1 MDNNNKYAA
10 LFEDAGDVFL
20 GSPKSKFFDIVY
32 TANRNLVEQ
41 ELERMINKMAAMEIL
56 LDEKLGEDGW
66 EHQLATNDY
75 GRSGEIEERTKSMF
89 IEFTG
94 EIVTR
99 NE

>member
-1 MDNNNKYAA
+1 MDNNSKYAA
-10 LFEDAGDVFL
+10 LFEDADDVFL
-20 GSPKSKFFDIVY
+20 GSPKSKFLDIVY

-41 ELERMINKMAAMEIL
+41 ELERMVNKMAAMEIL
-56 LDEKLGEDGW
+56 LEEKLGDYW
-66 EHQLATNDY
+66 ERELATNDY
-75 GRSGEIEERTKSMF
+75 NRSAEIDEKTKSLY

>member
-1 MDNNNKYAA
+1 MDNSSKYAA
-10 LFEDAGDVFL
+10 LFEDADDVFL
-20 GSPKSKFFDIVY
+20 GSPKSKFLDIVY

-41 ELERMINKMAAMEIL
+41 QLERMIEKMAAMEIL
-56 LDEKLGEDGW
+56 LEEKLGDYWDRE
-66 EHQLATNDY
+66 LATHDY
-75 GRSGEIEERTKSMF
+75 SRSSEVEMKAKSLY